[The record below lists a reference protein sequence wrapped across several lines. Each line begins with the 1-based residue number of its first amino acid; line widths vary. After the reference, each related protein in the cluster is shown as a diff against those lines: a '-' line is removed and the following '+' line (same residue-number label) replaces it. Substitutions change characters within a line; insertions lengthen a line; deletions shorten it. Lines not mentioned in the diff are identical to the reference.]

1 MLHALRTSISR
12 SDLSHHPGLGSNH
25 RTLLDIL
32 AILVCIALK
41 YRSNQ
46 RNKQNP
52 LFFCV
57 SVSLRYSEPVTNH
70 TGRINLQVQSSYKSK
85 ISQKYASLLYIANVY
100 LYLFCFSRA
109 SKTYVTEH
117 NHTSPLSTVDVF
129 ITELRNRLENRSC
142 VTFFFCPFFLFCNTT
157 PHVLVFLVAF
167 ISRFFDPPFAL
178 FYNEMVTV
186 GKYRDRKSG
195 TIANL
200 REYGTTDGVLILS
213 MRLVVCWPLCCL
225 IFFLLFFFFR
235 YIFQTGFI

>member
-1 MLHALRTSISR
+1 MHSSK
-12 SDLSHHPGLGSNH
+12 
-25 RTLLDIL
+25 
-32 AILVCIALK
+32 V
-41 YRSNQ
+41 Q
-46 RNKQNP
+46 KQP
-52 LFFCV
+52 KKQTKPPFFCV

-129 ITELRNRLENRSC
+129 ITALRNRLENRSC
-142 VTFFFCPFFLFCNTT
+142 VTFFCLFFSFLQYT
-157 PHVLVFLVAF
+157 PRVLVFPRRLHLT
-167 ISRFFDPPFAL
+167 FFDPPFAL

-213 MRLVVCWPLCCL
+213 MRLVVCWPSCCL
-225 IFFLLFFFFR
+225 VVFLLLFFFR

>member
-157 PHVLVFLVAF
+157 PTSWFFSSPSSHVFLIPLLRYFTTRWSQSVNIETERVALLQTCG
-167 ISRFFDPPFAL
+167 STEPPTA
-178 FYNEMVTV
+178 
-186 GKYRDRKSG
+186 S
-195 TIANL
+195 
-200 REYGTTDGVLILS
+200 
-213 MRLVVCWPLCCL
+213 
-225 IFFLLFFFFR
+225 
-235 YIFQTGFI
+235 